1 MYALNKLGQ
10 GLIFLPTI
18 FLFSYVLRPIMM
30 LILIP
35 ACLVFFTL
43 IGGKEM
49 RREIK
54 ALVLSDLLP
63 DLFADLFSE
72 WASDKRSH
80 TKLQKSE
87 YAKR

>member
-35 ACLVFFTL
+35 ACLIFFAL
-43 IGGKEM
+43 IGGKDM
-49 RREIK
+49 RRK
-54 ALVLSDLLP
+54 LKVMV
-63 DLFADLFSE
+63 FSE
-72 WASDKRSH
+72 LLKEKYASVG
-80 TKLQKSE
+80 KS
-87 YAKR
+87 RPTLTR